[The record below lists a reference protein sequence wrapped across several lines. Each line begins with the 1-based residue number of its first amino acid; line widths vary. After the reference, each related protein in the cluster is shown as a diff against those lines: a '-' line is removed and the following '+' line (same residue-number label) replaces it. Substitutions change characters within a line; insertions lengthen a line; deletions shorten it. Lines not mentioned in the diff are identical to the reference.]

1 MSFMHPLL
9 MCVLLGP
16 HLVVGL
22 SLVVLVL
29 CTAALPIALN
39 ANLFALVGCQ
49 AVNGVAIFNTLLHA

>member
-29 CTAALPIALN
+29 CTAALPIGLN
-39 ANLFALVGCQ
+39 AVLLALFG
-49 AVNGVAIFNTLLHA
+49 